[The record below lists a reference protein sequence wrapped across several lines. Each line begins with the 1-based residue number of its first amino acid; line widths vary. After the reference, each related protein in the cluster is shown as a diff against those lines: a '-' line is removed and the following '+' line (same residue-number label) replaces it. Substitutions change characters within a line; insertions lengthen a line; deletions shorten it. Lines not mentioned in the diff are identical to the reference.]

1 MKITTKMTLCGKH
14 HASDR
19 KNCRRLFGRAL
30 GAVLAA
36 VCMLFLC
43 MVSFPVSAADT
54 LEDGAFQYMVNDA
67 GDAVLTGYTGT
78 QTAVTVPDTL
88 GGHVLR
94 AVGDRVFWGRHELK
108 HVTLPDTVTTMGDRV
123 FYDCISLQSVQ
134 LSRALQ
140 TLGDWT
146 FYNCAALTDITLP
159 QGLTQIGTRTFSN
172 CLSLSRIQLPP
183 TILAIGDFAFYF
195 CRSLSEISLPQM
207 LSTVGAYAFA
217 DCTSLRKMV
226 FPKSVQQIA
235 PYTCYACSA
244 LEQVAFGDVVSI
256 GAFAFSGTGL
266 TNITL
271 PDTLTM
277 IGDNAF
283 YQSALTEIALPPHVT
298 SVGQEA
304 FAACAALCEVQI
316 PSTVRGLCSD
326 MFAQTPFA
334 ADPSHQTD
342 GCLYASAHLITAL
355 DSASPLYTLSVL
367 PGTVTI
373 AAGAFSRQTL
383 LTALTLP
390 NSLCAVGTNAFADCV
405 QLKNVSFYGTAA
417 RWETVEIAAGNPPL
431 EQMPHLLLYSPYRDV
446 FVSDWYYEG
455 VCVTTDCGLF
465 EGIAPEW
472 FAPDLEMTRGM
483 FVTVLYRMANSPH
496 VDEETIPFEDVL
508 PTDYYYSAVNWGVS
522 QGILF
527 GVSSTSFAPQEPIRR
542 QDAMILLDRYTRLV
556 GNVPIDRETDVTTSD
571 FVDGDT
577 VDTYALASVQWAL
590 QHGILRGDGDMLF
603 PLQSVTR
610 AQTAVLLWRYTAFIK

>member
-19 KNCRRLFGRAL
+19 KNCSSPFDRAL

-43 MVSFPVSAADT
+43 TAAFPISAADT

-94 AVGDRVFWGRHELK
+94 AVGDRVFGGRHELK

-123 FYDCISLQSVQ
+123 FYDCTSLQSVR

-172 CLSLSRIQLPP
+172 CLSLSSIQLPP

-207 LSTVGAYAFA
+207 LNTVGAYAFA

-226 FPKSVQQIA
+226 FPPSVQQIA

-256 GAFAFSGTGL
+256 GAFAFSATGL
-266 TNITL
+266 TNVTL
-271 PDTLTM
+271 PDTLTI

-283 YQSALTEIALPPHVT
+283 YQSGLTEIALPPHVT

-334 ADPSHQTD
+334 ADPSNQTD

-355 DSASPLYTLSVL
+355 DSASPLYTLSVM

-373 AAGAFSRQTL
+373 AAGAFSHQTL
-383 LTALTLP
+383 LTTLTLP

-405 QLKNVSFYGTAA
+405 QLKDVSFYGTAS
-417 RWETVEIAAGNPPL
+417 RWETVEIAVGNPPL
-431 EQMPHLLLYSPYRDV
+431 EQMPHLLPYSPYRDV

-455 VCVTTDCGLF
+455 VCATTNCGLF

-496 VDEETIPFEDVL
+496 VDEETIPFEDVS

-542 QDAMILLDRYTRLV
+542 QDAMILLDRYAHSV
-556 GNVPIDRETDVTTSD
+556 GNVPIAQKTDVTTSD
-571 FVDGDT
+571 FADGDT

-590 QHGILRGDGDMLF
+590 QNGILRGDGDMLF